1 MAVRSDSSHVSS
13 RQVCSVRI
21 WAMPYRGAC
30 TQGPQVVTLEA
41 PEVGEP
47 PDQPESCD
55 SSPED

>member
-1 MAVRSDSSHVSS
+1 MAVRSDSSHVPS

-30 TQGPQVVTLEA
+30 TQGPQAVTLEVQ
-41 PEVGEP
+41 EVGEP
-47 PDQPESCD
+47 PDQPEPQD